1 MIFNQI
7 SIALVKE
14 FFQKQLQIYRPL
26 TFKVSFMLW
35 TIEEKKSFML
45 WTIEEKRFFPEH
57 WNKRKSLLNGAK
69 RYEAKQQP

>member
-1 MIFNQI
+1 MIINQI

-45 WTIEEKRFFPEH
+45 WTIEEK
-57 WNKRKSLLNGAK
+57 KSFMLWTIEESDFSYNIGINTK
-69 RYEAKQQP
+69 VF